1 MIVIALAL
9 GVLGSACT
17 RSGDGDGGSAEAGT
31 VANGLVSCSERIV
44 GGGESQIVNFASDGS
59 GRTELT
65 TSGYNIMPTWSR
77 DGERILFTSTRS
89 GGVELWV
96 MDAEGGDAGQLTFD
110 TAGGN
115 FTPVESPDGTRI
127 AFSSIRD
134 GIGHPEVWVM
144 NADGSDQRQLTE
156 TPSTPDQDFVWS
168 LHPTWSTDGEQIA
181 YASTRSGS
189 TQIWVM
195 NADGSD
201 QRQLTFGLGAD
212 YPDANVPSWSFDG
225 SLIAFWSGFER
236 RYGEIWVIEPD
247 GSNPRQV
254 TETADPRN
262 SDDPHWSPD
271 GSTIV
276 YGQGLG
282 GDRAMWVVPVEGG
295 EAHLFAE
302 GVHWCAW
309 QPVTP

>member
-1 MIVIALAL
+1 MPCWRAALLITSRAFGALAL
-9 GVLGSACT
+9 ACAGS
-17 RSGDGDGGSAEAGT
+17 GEDGA
-31 VANGLVSCSERIV
+31 VAIGNGLVSCSERIV

-65 TSGYNIMPTWSR
+65 TSGYNIMPAWSR

-89 GGVELWV
+89 GAGELWV
-96 MDAEGGDAGQLTFD
+96 MDADGGDARQLTFD
-110 TAGGN
+110 TQGGN

-134 GIGHPEVWVM
+134 GVGHPEVWVM
-144 NADGSDQRQLTE
+144 NADGSDQQRLTE
-156 TPSTPDQDFVWS
+156 TPAPPGQELVWS
-168 LHPTWSTDGEQIA
+168 LHPTWSADGELIA

-189 TQIWVM
+189 TQIWMM

-201 QRQLTFGLGAD
+201 QRQLTFGLGPD

-262 SDDPHWSPD
+262 SDDPHWSSD

-276 YGQGLG
+276 YGEGLA
-282 GDRAMWVVPVEGG
+282 GDRAM
-295 EAHLFAE
+295 
-302 GVHWCAW
+302 
-309 QPVTP
+309 